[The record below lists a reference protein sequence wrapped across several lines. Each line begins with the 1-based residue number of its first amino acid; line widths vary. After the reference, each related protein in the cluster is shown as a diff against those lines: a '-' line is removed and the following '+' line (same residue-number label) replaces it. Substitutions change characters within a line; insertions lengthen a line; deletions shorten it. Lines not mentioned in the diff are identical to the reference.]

1 MFKQGVDDRV
11 ELRPLAASISA
22 WLGFFGIFTTSYG
35 SEIGDGDNVCI
46 EATVLFAPSC
56 VNGGFTVSV
65 RTITCTRIDPGEASM
80 TTLKLTG
87 LRKKSVVPL
96 PT

>member
-1 MFKQGVDDRV
+1 M
-11 ELRPLAASISA
+11 
-22 WLGFFGIFTTSYG
+22 TT
-35 SEIGDGDNVCI
+35 VCI
-46 EATVLFAPSC
+46 EAMVLFAPSC

-65 RTITCTRIDPGEASM
+65 RTTTCTRIDPGEASM

-96 PT
+96 PILNASTGTSTPGGDRRQV